1 MKLGISKSL
10 VDFEFM
16 QTDQGRETAIAGA
29 VGTLNNPTL
38 ITNPS
43 QEQLHTTSGPSKEKT
58 DESK

>member
-16 QTDQGRETAIAGA
+16 QTDQGRETVIAGA
-29 VGTLNNPTL
+29 IGTLNNPTL

-43 QEQLHTTSGPSKEKT
+43 QEDTTPNPSKGKT

>member
-43 QEQLHTTSGPSKEKT
+43 QE
-58 DESK
+58 